1 MRIPFLKARKK
12 TPTLYQHGIQSGV
25 ELNQKAQVILT
36 RVFLAE
42 KSIHDDL
49 KFIIEQVYIVYALS
63 SFAGSHIVNDLA
75 RKALRNLRQEHQDSY
90 NEIPYTFNALTAL
103 SCSIALKEGVAVLK
117 ELPRSEFKIAYV
129 RAKKITESRKSITN
143 YLRLFQ

>member
-1 MRIPFLKARKK
+1 MRIPFLKARKR

-25 ELNQKAQVILT
+25 ELNQRAQVAVT
-36 RVFLAE
+36 RLFVAE
-42 KSIHDDL
+42 KAIHDDL
-49 KFIIEQVYIVYALS
+49 KFIIEQVYIIYALS

-75 RKALRNLRQEHQDSY
+75 RKALYNLRQEHQDSY
-90 NEIPYTFNALTAL
+90 NEIPYTLNALTAL
-103 SCSIALKEGVAVLK
+103 SCSMALKEGMAVLK

-129 RAKKITESRKSITN
+129 QAKKITESRQSITN